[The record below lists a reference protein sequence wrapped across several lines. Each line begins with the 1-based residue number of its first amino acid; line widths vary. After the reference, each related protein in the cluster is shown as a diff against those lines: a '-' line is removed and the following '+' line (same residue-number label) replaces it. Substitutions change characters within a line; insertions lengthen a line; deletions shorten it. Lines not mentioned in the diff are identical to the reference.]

1 MAHLLE
7 ELALSVLP
15 GEPDT
20 AALAELSFVRLG
32 GDSLRAMHLVSLA
45 EERLGVAVPLGRLL
59 TDEPLRAV
67 LARAQ
72 PASEPRAGARGPL
85 AEPGRAEG
93 QLSHAQQGMWL
104 TERAV
109 GGSPYNLVFAAF
121 AEGPLRRD
129 LLAGAVASVG
139 RRHENLRTRFVDVDG
154 RADRQVDDEFT
165 VGIEE
170 LAYEAER
177 DGGFEPFV
185 RAAAAREGR
194 AVFDLAA
201 APPLRFL
208 YASAGSGRHALV
220 LIAHHLLLDGWSVG
234 LLLRELFAAYDHPDR
249 PLAPAPRFRCLLD
262 HQESLS
268 ASGVWDREGA
278 FWEGHL
284 AGVPAVLELPSD
296 LRRPALQD
304 PSGARVPFDL
314 GAETSAGITARARE
328 CGVTPFACL
337 LGAYALALGRHTG
350 ARRLL
355 IGVPLAGRTTPELRE
370 LVAVTGNLVPVRID
384 LDDDRGIGDH
394 LRAVQRSL
402 ALSLEHGSL
411 PVDTLVTRLGMGGST
426 SRHPLVQFCFGM
438 HDQLVPR
445 RLATRELA
453 VRIEELHGGG
463 SQFDA
468 TLFVSDS
475 DPSFAGSLEYAT
487 GALLPAEARAFLADF
502 AEAVVRLARDPA
514 REILEDVRALSAPQ
528 RARLDRLN
536 RTGQPYPALT
546 VEELFL
552 AQVERR
558 PSATAVR
565 EGEQALTYAEL
576 AEAAA
581 RQAAR
586 LHAAGVRPG
595 DTVVIAVER
604 SVAEIVAV
612 LGALW
617 AGAAYLGMDPALPAS
632 RVDQMFDRVKPAA
645 VVARPGAGLGRLGE
659 IGLPP
664 VEPWPSGT
672 GVPVVRPTGEGDP
685 GRVAY
690 LAFTSGSTGTPK
702 GVRVPHRAV
711 ARLVHDAAYL
721 RLGPGERMLRL
732 APLGFDAST
741 LEIWGPL
748 LSGATIEI
756 LPAGLPAP
764 AEIGGFLR
772 RRGVTVCWLT
782 SGLFRLVADFAPDG
796 FTGVRHVLTGGD
808 VVPARQVAALLARHP
823 HLLVSNGYG
832 PTENTTFSTVHTV
845 GRAEDVEDPL
855 PIGVPVPRSR
865 AHILDERGRLL
876 PPGAAGELY
885 VAGDGL
891 ALDYAGDPDG
901 TAERFGHFSAD
912 VPERLYR
919 TGDLVRLDARDRVRF
934 LGRVDDQVKIRG
946 FRIEPG
952 EIAAALREHPGVRD
966 AAVVVAEDG
975 GVSRQLLAVC
985 VPSDTASALSTAE
998 LGAFLDQRLPAYM
1011 VPGLWAIVDEI
1022 PVTANGKTDR
1032 ARLAGLGRPAAE
1044 PAAPAGP
1051 DGRRPEVARFLCQVL
1066 EREDVGDDANFF
1078 DVGGNSTRAVRL
1090 VGLLRRELGVEVGL
1104 RDFLRAPTLSG
1115 LLRTLAR
1122 TSGPATGPATGPT
1135 SGPAA
1140 GPTTGPAPGTAA
1152 G

>member
-1 MAHLLE
+1 MD
-7 ELALSVLP
+7 P
-15 GEPDT
+15 
-20 AALAELSFVRLG
+20 
-32 GDSLRAMHLVSLA
+32 
-45 EERLGVAVPLGRLL
+45 
-59 TDEPLRAV
+59 
-67 LARAQ
+67 
-72 PASEPRAGARGPL
+72 
-85 AEPGRAEG
+85 
-93 QLSHAQQGMWL
+93 AQQ
-104 TERAV
+104 
-109 GGSPYNLVFAAF
+109 
-121 AEGPLRRD
+121 
-129 LLAGAVASVG
+129 
-139 RRHENLRTRFVDVDG
+139 
-154 RADRQVDDEFT
+154 
-165 VGIEE
+165 
-170 LAYEAER
+170 
-177 DGGFEPFV
+177 
-185 RAAAAREGR
+185 
-194 AVFDLAA
+194 
-201 APPLRFL
+201 
-208 YASAGSGRHALV
+208 
-220 LIAHHLLLDGWSVG
+220 
-234 LLLRELFAAYDHPDR
+234 
-249 PLAPAPRFRCLLD
+249 
-262 HQESLS
+262 
-268 ASGVWDREGA
+268 
-278 FWEGHL
+278 
-284 AGVPAVLELPSD
+284 
-296 LRRPALQD
+296 
-304 PSGARVPFDL
+304 
-314 GAETSAGITARARE
+314 
-328 CGVTPFACL
+328 
-337 LGAYALALGRHTG
+337 
-350 ARRLL
+350 
-355 IGVPLAGRTTPELRE
+355 
-370 LVAVTGNLVPVRID
+370 
-384 LDDDRGIGDH
+384 
-394 LRAVQRSL
+394 
-402 ALSLEHGSL
+402 
-411 PVDTLVTRLGMGGST
+411 
-426 SRHPLVQFCFGM
+426 
-438 HDQLVPR
+438 
-445 RLATRELA
+445 
-453 VRIEELHGGG
+453 
-463 SQFDA
+463 
-468 TLFVSDS
+468 
-475 DPSFAGSLEYAT
+475 
-487 GALLPAEARAFLADF
+487 
-502 AEAVVRLARDPA
+502 
-514 REILEDVRALSAPQ
+514 ILEDVRALSAPQ

-536 RTGQPYPALT
+536 RTEQPCPALT

-565 EGEQALTYAEL
+565 EGEQTLTYAEL

-581 RQAAR
+581 EQAAR
-586 LHAAGVRPG
+586 LHAVGVRPG

-617 AGAAYLGMDPALPAS
+617 AGACYLGMDPALPAS
-632 RVDQMFDRVKPAA
+632 RVDQMFERVKPAA
-645 VVARPGAGLGRLGE
+645 VVARAGAELGRLGE
-659 IGLPP
+659 IGLPR
-664 VEPWPSGT
+664 VEPWPAGAD
-672 GVPVVRPTGEGDP
+672 GRAAEPIGEGDP

-711 ARLVHDAAYL
+711 ARLVHEAAYL

-748 LSGATIEI
+748 LSGAAIEI

-808 VVPARQVAALLARHP
+808 VVPARQVAALLERHP
-823 HLLVSNGYG
+823 HLVVTNGYG

-919 TGDLVRLDARDRVRF
+919 TGDLVRLDTRDRLRF

-966 AAVVVAEDG
+966 AAVVVGDDG
-975 GVSRQLLAVC
+975 GVSKQLLAVC
-985 VPSDTASALSTAE
+985 VPLDPGAAPSTAE
-998 LGAFLDQRLPAYM
+998 LGAFLEERLPAYM

-1032 ARLAGLGRPAAE
+1032 ARLAGLGRPTAAA
-1044 PAAPAGP
+1044 PAAPAAP
-1051 DGRRPEVARFLCQVL
+1051 AEQDGRRPEVTRFLCQVL
-1066 EREDVGDDANFF
+1066 ERDEVGDDDNFF

-1122 TSGPATGPATGPT
+1122 NSDPTTGPA
-1135 SGPAA
+1135 
-1140 GPTTGPAPGTAA
+1140 TGPAPGTAA
-1152 G
+1152 V

>member
-15 GEPDT
+15 GEADT
-20 AALAELSFVRLG
+20 AALTELSFVRLG

-45 EERLGVAVPLGRLL
+45 AERLGVAVPLGRLL
-59 TDEPLRAV
+59 ADEPLRAV
-67 LARAQ
+67 LDEAE
-72 PASEPRAGARGPL
+72 PASGPRPVTRRPAPEPVGS
-85 AEPGRAEG
+85 EG

-109 GGSPYNLVFAAF
+109 GGSPYNLVFVAF

-139 RRHENLRTRFVDVDG
+139 RRHENLRTRFVEVDG
-154 RADRQVDDEFT
+154 RVDRQVDDEFT
-165 VGIEE
+165 VPVEE
-170 LAYEAER
+170 LAYDAES
-177 DGGFEPFV
+177 DGDFGPFV
-185 RAAAAREGR
+185 RAAATREGR
-194 AVFDLAA
+194 VVFGLAD
-201 APPLRFL
+201 APPVRFL
-208 YASAGSGRHALV
+208 HASDANARHAVV

-234 LLLRELFAAYDHPDR
+234 LLLRELFDAYDHPGR
-249 PLAPAPRFRCLLD
+249 PLAPAPGFQCLLD
-262 HQESLS
+262 HQEELS
-268 ASGVWDREGA
+268 GSGAWDREGA

-284 AGVPAVLELPSD
+284 GGAPAVLELPSD

-304 PSGARVPFDL
+304 PSGTRTPFDL

-328 CGVTPFACL
+328 CGVTPFALL
-337 LGAYALALGRHTG
+337 LGGYALALGRHTG

-384 LDDDRGIGDH
+384 IDDDRGIGDY

-411 PVDTLVTRLGMGGST
+411 PIDALVTRLGMGGST

-445 RLATRELA
+445 HLTTRELA

-487 GALLPAEARAFLADF
+487 AALLPAEAEAFLSGF
-502 AEAVVRLARDPA
+502 AEAVVRLALDPA
-514 REILEDVRALSAPQ
+514 QEVLEDVRAVSASQ

-536 RTGQPYPALT
+536 RTEQPCPALT

-552 AQVERR
+552 DQVERR

-565 EGEQALTYAEL
+565 EGEQSLTYAEL
-576 AEAAA
+576 AAEAA

-586 LHAAGVRPG
+586 LHEAGVRPG

-617 AGAAYLGMDPALPAS
+617 AGASYLGMDPALPAS
-632 RVDQMFDRVKPAA
+632 RVDQMLDRVKPAA
-645 VVARPGAGLGRLGE
+645 MVARPGTGAGRLGE
-659 IGLPP
+659 IGLPL
-664 VEPWPSGT
+664 VAPWPAGT
-672 GVPVVRPTGEGDP
+672 GAGVLRPTGEGDP

-711 ARLVHDAAYL
+711 TRLVHDAGYL

-748 LSGATIEI
+748 LSGAAIEV
-756 LPAGLPAP
+756 LPAGLPTP
-764 AEIGGFLR
+764 AGIGGFLQ

-808 VVPARQVAALLARHP
+808 VVPARQVAALLERHP
-823 HLLVSNGYG
+823 HLLVTNGYG

-891 ALDYAGDPDG
+891 ALDYAGDPAG
-901 TAERFGHFSAD
+901 TAERFAHFSVD

-952 EIAAALREHPGVRD
+952 EIAAALREHPGLRD
-966 AAVVVAEDG
+966 AAVVVDDDG
-975 GVSRQLLAVC
+975 GVSKRLLAVC
-985 VPSDTASALSTAE
+985 VPSDTASAPSTAE
-998 LGAFLDQRLPAYM
+998 LAAFLDQRLPAYM
-1011 VPGLWAIVDEI
+1011 VPGLWAVVDEI

-1032 ARLAGLGRPAAE
+1032 ARLAGLGRVPDAGPAV
-1044 PAAPAGP
+1044 PAGQ
-1051 DGRRPEVARFLCQVL
+1051 DERRPAVARFLCQVL
-1066 EREDVGDDANFF
+1066 ERDEVGDDDNFF

-1090 VGLLRRELGVEVGL
+1090 VGLLRRELGVELGL

-1122 TSGPATGPATGPT
+1122 NS
-1135 SGPAA
+1135 
-1140 GPTTGPAPGTAA
+1140 GPAPGPAA
-1152 G
+1152 V

>member
-15 GEPDT
+15 GEADT

-45 EERLGVAVPLGRLL
+45 EEKLGVAVPLGRLL
-59 TDEPLRAV
+59 ADEPLHAV
-67 LARAQ
+67 LADAAGAGTATG
-72 PASEPRAGARGPL
+72 PGEPRPG
-85 AEPGRAEG
+85 AEPAPAGERRRIDEPAPGEGR
-93 QLSHAQQGMWL
+93 LSHAQQGMWL

-109 GGSPYNLVFAAF
+109 GGSPYNLVFLAL
-121 AEGPLRRD
+121 AEGPLRREP
-129 LLAGAVASVG
+129 LAAAVASVG

-154 RADRQVDDEFT
+154 RVDRQVDDEFT
-165 VGIEE
+165 VLVEE
-170 LAYEAER
+170 LAYDAER
-177 DGGFEPFV
+177 DGDFDSFV
-185 RAAAAREGR
+185 RSAAAREGR
-194 AVFDLAA
+194 VVFDLAG

-208 YASAGSGRHALV
+208 FASAGRDRHALV

-234 LLLRELFAAYDHPDR
+234 LLLRELFDAYDRPDR
-249 PLAPAPRFRCLLD
+249 PLAPAPRFRSLLD
-262 HQESLS
+262 HQEHLS
-268 ASGVWDREGA
+268 RSGVWDRQGT
-278 FWEGHL
+278 FWERHL
-284 AGVPAVLELPSD
+284 AGVPAVLELPTD
-296 LRRPALQD
+296 RRRPELQD
-304 PSGARVPFDL
+304 PSGTRAPFDL
-314 GAETSAGITARARE
+314 GAGTSAGIAARARE
-328 CGVTPFACL
+328 CGVTPFALL
-337 LGAYALALGRHTG
+337 LGGYALTLSRYTG

-370 LVAVTGNLVPVRID
+370 LVAVTGNLVPVRVD
-384 LDDDRGIGDH
+384 VDDDHGIGDY

-411 PVDTLVTRLGMGGST
+411 PVDALVTRLGMGGST

-445 RLATRELA
+445 QLATRDLA

-487 GALLPAEARAFLADF
+487 AVLLPAEAEAFLADF
-502 AEAVVRLARDPA
+502 GEAVARLAQDSVT
-514 REILEDVRALSAPQ
+514 EILEDVRAVSPPQ
-528 RARLDRLN
+528 RDRLDRLN
-536 RTGQPYPALT
+536 RTEQPYPAQT

-552 AQVERR
+552 AQVERQ

-565 EGEQALTYAEL
+565 EGGQTLTYAEL
-576 AEAAA
+576 ADAAA

-586 LHAAGVRPG
+586 LHAVGVRTG
-595 DTVVIAVER
+595 DTVVIALDR

-617 AGAAYLGMDPALPAS
+617 AGASYLGMDPALPAG
-632 RVDQMFDRVKPAA
+632 RVDQMFERVKPAA
-645 VVARPGAGLGRLGE
+645 VVARPGADLGRLGE
-659 IGLPP
+659 IGLPL
-664 VEPWPSGT
+664 VEPWQAGAEDT
-672 GVPVVRPTGEGDP
+672 AVRPAGEGDP
-685 GRVAY
+685 DRVAY

-711 ARLVHDAAYL
+711 ARLVHDVRYL
-721 RLGPGERMLRL
+721 RLGPGERMLRF
-732 APLGFDAST
+732 APLSFDAST

-748 LSGATIEI
+748 LSGAAIEVM
-756 LPAGLPAP
+756 PAGLPTP
-764 AEIGGFLR
+764 GEIGGFLR

-808 VVPARQVAALLARHP
+808 VVPARQVAELLARHP
-823 HLLVSNGYG
+823 HLLVTNGYG

-855 PIGVPVPRSR
+855 PIGVPVPRSGV
-865 AHILDERGRLL
+865 HVLDERGRLL

-885 VAGDGL
+885 VSGDGL

-901 TAERFGHFSAD
+901 TGERFGHFSAD

-919 TGDLVRLDARDRVRF
+919 TGDLVRLDSRDRVRF

-966 AAVVVAEDG
+966 AAVVVGDDG
-975 GVSRQLLAVC
+975 GVSRQLLAAC
-985 VPSDTASALSTAE
+985 VPKDPGSAPSTAE
-998 LGAFLDQRLPAYM
+998 LSAFLDERLPAYM
-1011 VPGLWAIVDEI
+1011 VPGLWAIVDQI

-1032 ARLAGLGRPAAE
+1032 ARLAGLGRVAAE
-1044 PAAPAGP
+1044 PAAPAGQ
-1051 DGRRPEVARFLCQVL
+1051 DARRPEVARFLCQVL
-1066 EREDVGDDANFF
+1066 ERDELGDDDNFF

-1104 RDFLRAPTLSG
+1104 RDFLRSPTLAG
-1115 LLRTLAR
+1115 LLRTIAR
-1122 TSGPATGPATGPT
+1122 S
-1135 SGPAA
+1135 S
-1140 GPTTGPAPGTAA
+1140 GPAPGTR
-1152 G
+1152 